1 MGGGGRSVVSAMTD
15 HPGRHRSQGGAW
27 RIATLA
33 GVPIGLHPLWL
44 VIVGLLTFSLGEVWF
59 PDRAPGIAPA
69 AAYALGL
76 LSALLLFGG
85 ILLHELGHAVVAR
98 RRGVAVEEIDL
109 WLLGGVARLHGEPR
123 EPQDEL
129 RFALAGP
136 AVTFAL
142 ALAFGAARL
151 AAGAA
156 PDWLRALL
164 DYQVQVSVM
173 ILVFNLLPAFP
184 LDGGRVLR
192 SLLWWRS
199 GDRARATSAAAATG
213 RGFGVLMIGFGVVT
227 FVAGYAGGLWLVL
240 IGAFIIAAAGA
251 EAQASELQALFAG
264 VRVEEL
270 MSRPAVTIPGDL
282 SVAEAVAGRV
292 LPALYTSYPVEDA
305 AGRAIGLV
313 RLEALRA
320 VPADRR
326 AGRTVTGLADGDPGL
341 LASPDALVTEVIAR
355 PAFARVG
362 RVVAVAAD
370 GTVAGIL
377 SVSDLRRAQ
386 TARSLVT
393 APALAPP
400 VTADPGHPVARA

>member
-1 MGGGGRSVVSAMTD
+1 MSAMSE
-15 HPGRHRSQGGAW
+15 HPGRHRPQGGAW

-33 GVPIGLHPLWL
+33 GVPIALHPLWL
-44 VIVGLLTFSLGEVWF
+44 VIVGLLTFSLGEAWF
-59 PDRAPGIAPA
+59 PERSPGIAPE

-98 RRGVAVEEIDL
+98 RRGVAVDEIDL
-109 WLLGGVARLHGEPR
+109 WLLGGVARLRGEPR

-136 AVTFAL
+136 AVTFVL
-142 ALAFGAARL
+142 VLAFGAARL

-156 PDWLRALL
+156 PDWLRAAL
-164 DYQVQVSVM
+164 DYQVQVSAM

-213 RGFGVLMIGFGVVT
+213 RLFGMLMIGLGVLT
-227 FVAGYAGGLWLVL
+227 FAAGLAGGLWFVL
-240 IGAFIIAAAGA
+240 IGGFIIAAAGA
-251 EAQASELQALFAG
+251 EAQASALQALFAG

-305 AGRAIGLV
+305 AGRAIGIV

-320 VPADRR
+320 IPADQR
-326 AGRTVTGLADGDPGL
+326 AWRTVTGLADGDPGL
-341 LASPDALVTEVIAR
+341 LAPPDALVTDVIAR

-362 RVVAVAAD
+362 RVVVVAAD
-370 GTVAGIL
+370 GSVAGIL
-377 SVSDLRRAQ
+377 SVSDLRRAE
-386 TARSLVT
+386 TARSLQP
-393 APALAPP
+393 APALARRPL
-400 VTADPGHPVARA
+400 ADGGRSVART